1 MRLGV
6 SSVLAFESLFLGF
19 KKWTKASDQ
28 VIGGSRPG
36 HCPGKILVSCAYCLY
51 HYMVLQDDGA
61 ESSNSKD
68 NNLKLDG
75 L

>member
-28 VIGGSRPG
+28 VIGGSTTVPE
-36 HCPGKILVSCAYCLY
+36 CF
-51 HYMVLQDDGA
+51 
-61 ESSNSKD
+61 SK
-68 NNLKLDG
+68 LKSDWLG
-75 L
+75 